1 MTMFLGDIPL
11 GAVIPVPFA
20 AYAGSTGASVTLT
33 GLAVT
38 DIEVY
43 KGTSMTQ
50 RASDAGYTLL
60 DTDGIDLDGVTG
72 IHGFSI
78 DTGDNTDAGFF
89 VAGSFYWVVVASVTI
104 DSQTVNFIPVMWRM
118 VAAEN
123 TVGVPVVDTVRVS
136 GTAQTARDIGASVLL
151 SAGTGTGQLD
161 FTAGVVKSNLVSI
174 LATALTETVGGYLT
188 AGFKKLFDVAV
199 PVFTAASVNQTGDSY
214 ARIGAAG
221 AGLTSV
227 GDTSGTT
234 TLLARLSAARAGYLD
249 NLSAGALALESS
261 VQSVL
266 TKLLKYVQLIL
277 RKDAAIATDNASEL
291 TAINANGGSGAGA
304 FANTTDSTEALR
316 DRGDSAWATATGF
329 STHSAADVWSVGTRT
344 LTSFG
349 TLVAD
354 VWAYATRVLTGYG
367 SLTAPL
373 DAAGTRAAVGLG
385 AANLDTQLGSHATAL
400 ATVDTNVDDLKSG
413 IILGAASTGTLSTTQ
428 ATSNL
433 TGYADDQL
441 IGRVII
447 WLTGNCEGEATDITD
462 YASASGLLTFTAL
475 TVAPGNGD
483 TFKII

>member
-123 TVGVPVVDTVRVS
+123 TVGVPAVDTVRVS

-151 SAGTGTGQLD
+151 SSGTGTGQLD
-161 FTAGVVKSNLVSI
+161 FTSGVVKANLVQV
-174 LATALTETVGGYLT
+174 LATALTETVGGYL
-188 AGFKKLFDVAV
+188 AAAFKKLFDVAT
-199 PVFTAASVNQTGDSY
+199 PVLTAASVNQTGDSY

-221 AGLTSV
+221 ASLTSIGDIRLANLDDAV
-227 GDTSGTT
+227 STRSTYAGADTSGTT
-234 TLLARLSAARAGYLD
+234 TLLSRLSSARAGYLD
-249 NLSAGALALESS
+249 NLSVGAVALESS

-277 RKDAAIATDNASEL
+277 RKDSAIATDNATEV
-291 TAINANGGSGAGA
+291 TAINANGGSGAGG
-304 FANTTDSTEALR
+304 FANTTDSQEALR
-316 DRGDSAWATATGF
+316 DRGDSAWTTATGF
-329 STHSAADVWSVGTRT
+329 STHSAADVWAVGTRT

-349 TLVAD
+349 TLVGD
-354 VWAYATRVLTGYG
+354 VWAYASRTLTSFG
-367 SLTAPL
+367 SL
-373 DAAGTRAAVGLG
+373 G
-385 AANLDTQLGSHATAL
+385 
-400 ATVDTNVDDLKSG
+400 TNVDDLKAG
-413 IILGAASTGTLSTTQ
+413 IIFGAAATGTLSTTQ
-428 ATSNL
+428 ATTDL
-433 TGYADDQL
+433 TGYGDDQL
-441 IGRVII
+441 IGRVIV

-462 YASASGLLTFTAL
+462 YASASGLMTFTAL
-475 TVAPGNGD
+475 TTAPGNGD
-483 TFKII
+483 TFKIF